1 MKVYKGVQ
9 TIMDMDMKFFRK
21 LPVPK
26 DLKEQFPADQRIV
39 KIKQERDPEIR
50 RIFEGKSD
58 KLLLIIGPCSADRE
72 DAVLDYVTRLSKVQE
87 KVKDKIMIIPRIY
100 TNKPRTT
107 GGGYKGLVHQPDPEK
122 KPDMLQGIIAV
133 RELHQKAILESGLT
147 CANEMLYPENH
158 RYVSDLLSYVA
169 IGARSVEDQQHRL
182 TASGV
187 GIPVGMKNP
196 TGGDLSVMMN
206 SITAAQG
213 QHVFLYRGWEVQSLG
228 NPYAHALL
236 RGYVDKHGKTYSN
249 YHYEDLN
256 ELFEL
261 YQEYELKNPGVIIDT
276 NHANSG
282 KHYLEQ
288 IRIAK
293 EVLHSCRLSKDIKG
307 LVKGLMIESYI
318 EDGNQPIGGGC
329 YGKSITDPCLG
340 WEKSERLIYEIAD
353 LL

>member
-1 MKVYKGVQ
+1 
-9 TIMDMDMKFFRK
+9 MDMDMKFFRK

-26 DLKEQFPADQRIV
+26 ELKEQFPADERIV

-58 KLLLIIGPCSADRE
+58 KFLLIIGPCSADRE
-72 DAVLDYVTRLSKVQE
+72 DAVLDYLTRLSKVQE
-87 KVKDKIMIIPRIY
+87 KVKDKIMIIPRVY

-133 RELHQKAILESGLT
+133 RELHQRAILESGLT
-147 CANEMLYPENH
+147 CADEMLYPENH

-213 QHVFLYRGWEVQSLG
+213 QHVFLYRGWEVQSPG

-256 ELFEL
+256 QLFEL
-261 YQEYELKNPGVIIDT
+261 YQEHDLKNPGVIIDT

-288 IRIAK
+288 VRIAK
-293 EVLHSCRLSKDIKG
+293 EVMHSCRLSKDIKG

-318 EDGNQPIGGGC
+318 EDGNQPVGGGC